1 MFYTEIDNTLYDSIH
16 FNHSVQSL
24 SHVQLFATRWTAARQ
39 TPLSFTISQS
49 LLKLMSIESM
59 MPSNHLILCHP
70 LLLLPSLFPSIRI
83 FSNESALHIGGQS
96 IGASALA
103 SVLPMNSQG
112 WFPLRLLIWSPLCP
126 RDSEESSPT
135 PQWSNSHIH
144 TWLLEKPLLWLDGP
158 LLAKWCLY
166 LWLIHV
172 EVWQKT
178 TKFCKA
184 IILQ

>member
-126 RDSEESSPT
+126 RDSRESFPA
-135 PQWSNSHIH
+135 PQFKI
-144 TWLLEKPLLWLDGP
+144 T
-158 LLAKWCLY
+158 
-166 LWLIHV
+166 
-172 EVWQKT
+172 
-178 TKFCKA
+178 
-184 IILQ
+184 ILQYSAFFMVQLISVHDYWKNHCFDYMDFCWQSDVSAF